1 MIKDVMDNNAGVTP
15 NSREMAVLKMHFPGY
30 FRNDGSFDLARFS
43 SEVLQANGASVTQ
56 EGFGLDFLG
65 KNYAK
70 LIASL
75 DTETVIVPDEVH
87 NNLPENKESRNV
99 YITGDNLDALKHLL
113 KSYSGAVKC
122 IYIDPP
128 YNTGSDDFVYND
140 ICKFSAG
147 DIDEIMI

>member
-1 MIKDVMDNNAGVTP
+1 MIKDVMDENAGVTP
-15 NSREMAVLKMHFPGY
+15 NSREIAVLKTDFLGF

-75 DTETVIVPDEVH
+75 DTETVIVPDEAH
-87 NNLPENKESRNV
+87 NSLLENMESRNV
-99 YITGDNLDALKHLL
+99 YISGDNLDALKHLL
-113 KSYSGAVKC
+113 KSYSGKVR
-122 IYIDPP
+122 
-128 YNTGSDDFVYND
+128 
-140 ICKFSAG
+140 
-147 DIDEIMI
+147 